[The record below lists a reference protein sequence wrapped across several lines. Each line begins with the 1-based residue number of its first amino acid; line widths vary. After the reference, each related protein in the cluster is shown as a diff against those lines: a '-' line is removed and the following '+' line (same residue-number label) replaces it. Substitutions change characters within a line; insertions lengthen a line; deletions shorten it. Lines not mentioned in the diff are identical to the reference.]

1 MRRFLVLSAAAALA
15 TAAYA
20 AVTHG
25 PVPAVPAAEAMQL
38 GDLKLVMLRDA
49 GFQAPNDGTVF
60 GLNASVEAVTALL
73 AAAGVPTDRVSLSL
87 QALLV
92 KLPTGFVLIDTGL
105 GPKFGGRL
113 LESLTLTGIPPE
125 AIGHIF
131 ISHSH
136 FDHAGG
142 LVDANGQPQFPKAVI
157 HMAADEWAF
166 LQANK
171 DNAALAAAIAPQVKT
186 FTGPGPIIPG
196 IAAEPNP
203 GHTPGHSTYRVTMG
217 STSILALGD
226 TAHSYIVSVGRPD
239 WTIAYDTDKPKGAAV
254 RRATLAALAKSGANV
269 WSPHFPYPGV
279 GTVVV
284 KGDGYAWVPNVAAP
298 PSF

>member
-1 MRRFLVLSAAAALA
+1 MRRFLLLAATATLA
-15 TAAYA
+15 TAALA

-25 PVPAVPAAEAMQL
+25 PVPTAPAAEAMQL
-38 GDLKLVMLRDA
+38 DDLKLVSLRDA

-60 GLNASVEAVTALL
+60 GLNAGADAVTALL

-92 KLPTGFVLIDTGL
+92 KLPSGYVLIDTGL
-105 GPKFGGRL
+105 GPKFEGRL
-113 LESLTLTGIPPE
+113 RDSLALTGIDPD

-142 LVDANGQPQFPKAVI
+142 LADAAGKPLFPKAVI
-157 HMAADEWAF
+157 HMDAAEWAF

-196 IAAEPNP
+196 VAAEPNH
-203 GHTPGHSTYRVTMG
+203 GHTPGHTTYRITSG
-217 STSILALGD
+217 NTSILALGD
-226 TAHSYIVSVGRPD
+226 TAHSHIVSVGRPD
-239 WTIAYDTDKPKGAAV
+239 WTIAYDTDQVKGAAA
-254 RRATLAALAKSGANV
+254 RRATLAALAASGANV
-269 WSPHFPYPGV
+269 WSPHFPFPGI
-279 GTVVV
+279 GKVVA
-284 KGDGYAWVPNVAAP
+284 KGDGFVWVPNVAAP
-298 PSF
+298 PS

>member
-1 MRRFLVLSAAAALA
+1 MRRSFLAFAA
-15 TAAYA
+15 TAAIATATVA
-20 AVTHG
+20 AVSHG
-25 PVPAVPAAEAMQL
+25 PTPAVPTAEAMQL
-38 GDLKLVMLRDA
+38 GDLQLVMLRDA

-60 GLNASVEAVTALL
+60 GLNAGTDAVTKVL
-73 AAAGVPTDRVSLSL
+73 AAAGVPTDRVTLSL

-105 GPKFGGRL
+105 GPRFDGKL
-113 LESLTLTGIPPE
+113 LASLALTSVSPD

-142 LVDANGQPQFPKAVI
+142 LVDANGKLQFPKATI

-166 LQANK
+166 LQANP
-171 DNAALAAAIAPQVKT
+171 DNATLAAAIAPQVKT
-186 FTGPGPIIPG
+186 FAVPGPIIPG
-196 IAAEPNP
+196 VAAEPNP

-217 STSILALGD
+217 NTSILALGD

-239 WTIAYDTDKPKGAAV
+239 WTIAYDTDQVKGAAA
-254 RRATLAALAKSGANV
+254 RRATLAALAKSGSNV
-269 WSPHFPYPGV
+269 WSPHFPFPGI
-279 GTVVV
+279 GKVVV
-284 KGDGYAWVPNVAAP
+284 AGNDFTWVPNPAAP
-298 PSF
+298 PS